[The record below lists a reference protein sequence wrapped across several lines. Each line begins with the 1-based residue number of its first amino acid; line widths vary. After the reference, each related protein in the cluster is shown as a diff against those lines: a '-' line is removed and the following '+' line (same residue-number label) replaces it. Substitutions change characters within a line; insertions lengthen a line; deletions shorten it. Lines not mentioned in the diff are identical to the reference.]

1 MRKPSTSNT
10 ARKNVSSFSLNAEK
24 EIMISSMKKPIRQSK
39 RNEESTSTISTK
51 PIKKLLIKD
60 NGDPILGK
68 RKPAEKVPMPKK
80 RSVLSHLGSNK
91 NSDGPLFS

>member
-1 MRKPSTSNT
+1 
-10 ARKNVSSFSLNAEK
+10 
-24 EIMISSMKKPIRQSK
+24 MKKPIWQSK

-68 RKPAEKVPMPKK
+68 RKPAEKVSMPKR